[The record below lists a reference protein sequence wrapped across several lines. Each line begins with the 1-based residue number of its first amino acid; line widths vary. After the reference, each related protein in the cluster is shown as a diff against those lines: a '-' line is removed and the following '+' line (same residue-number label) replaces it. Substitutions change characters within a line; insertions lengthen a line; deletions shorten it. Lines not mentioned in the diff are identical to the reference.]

1 MGLGSLNGPRKSPG
15 RWVWRQLIKAR
26 GGQHLGWVWL
36 ALDPRDKSRD
46 LRHQKSRRRWEETGM
61 FPGQNL
67 ASRDHVITGS
77 RIKSSKT
84 K

>member
-1 MGLGSLNGPRKSPG
+1 M
-15 RWVWRQLIKAR
+15 
-26 GGQHLGWVWL
+26 

-46 LRHQKSRRRWEETGM
+46 LRHQKSRRRWEEMGM
-61 FPGQNL
+61 FPGENL